1 MLSNSDA
8 PMPTAERAAPGR
20 PRKLS
25 PEEIVDRAIALVE
38 KDGPQAL
45 TMRALGKALRVQAS
59 TIYNYFPSI
68 AALNEDIS
76 RRLLATVPLPGSMAG
91 VDARA
96 QLLTHF
102 MAMRTVLARH
112 PQVLDQVPGSASW
125 IWSLRRLEGELALL
139 SDAGVD
145 PETAIM
151 AVSVLDVMCSASAQL
166 AREWNANQ
174 WVSRRKRLFTGMQA
188 SELPHIQAVHER
200 LIANLPDE
208 QTFRATLET
217 LIDSLLPQ
225 LRSRRRKS

>member
-1 MLSNSDA
+1 MLRSDQTQMLA
-8 PMPTAERAAPGR
+8 AERSPGR
-20 PRKLS
+20 PRKLTAD
-25 PEEIVDRAIALVE
+25 EIIAGAIALVE

-68 AALNEDIS
+68 AALNEEIS
-76 RRLLATVPLPGSMAG
+76 RRLLANVPLPGSIPG

-96 QLLTHF
+96 QLITHF
-102 MAMRTVLARH
+102 MAMRMVLARH
-112 PQVLDQVPGSASW
+112 PQVLDQIPGSVSW
-125 IWSLRRLEGELALL
+125 IWSLKKLEGELALL
-139 SDAGVD
+139 SASGVD
-145 PETAIM
+145 PEAAIM

-166 AREWNANQ
+166 ARDWNANQ
-174 WVSRRKRLFTGMQA
+174 WVARRKRLFTGMKA

-208 QTFRATLET
+208 QTFRNTLET